1 MGGGCQHGSINFIGI
16 FSSWRYAC
24 VRHALFLDKPTIL
37 IVLVRTIHYVNQKQT
52 NKPSTNRTR
61 TRIQYTHMTSIHRN
75 GVETTKVQG
84 GLMDAFAQETAMIWS
99 DNQGETWY

>member
-1 MGGGCQHGSINFIGI
+1 M
-16 FSSWRYAC
+16 
-24 VRHALFLDKPTIL
+24 RHALFLDKPTIL

-61 TRIQYTHMTSIHRN
+61 TRIQYTHMTSSHRN

>member
-1 MGGGCQHGSINFIGI
+1 
-16 FSSWRYAC
+16 
-24 VRHALFLDKPTIL
+24 
-37 IVLVRTIHYVNQKQT
+37 
-52 NKPSTNRTR
+52 
-61 TRIQYTHMTSIHRN
+61 MTSIHRN